1 MGELK
6 VISMR
11 IHKYIP
17 NKLYGFTIDNS
28 DFQVFFHL
36 GQFKPY
42 RKDGNIL
49 PNQPPP
55 ILGEPVLVSFY
66 QNDTTNKAPKAVNVE
81 RVQQPKKIMGT
92 VESYDHSRGY
102 GFIMGEDGVSYH
114 LHNSEILNSRFPLQ
128 GEKVNFYAGI
138 RLGKPRACHIEV
150 IR

>member
-1 MGELK
+1 MTKLK

-11 IHKYIP
+11 IFKYIP
-17 NKLYGFTIDNS
+17 NKLYGFTIDND

-42 RKDGNIL
+42 KENGEVIL
-49 PNQPPP
+49 SQPPP
-55 ILGEPVLVSFY
+55 ILGEPVVVSY
-66 QNDTTNKAPKAVNVE
+66 YVSEDQKKAPKAVNVE
-81 RVQQPKKIMGT
+81 RVQRPKKLEGI

-102 GFIMGEDGVSYH
+102 GFIMGEDGISYH
-114 LHNSEILNSRFPLQ
+114 LHNSEILNSRYPLQ